1 MKRKFSLIELV
12 DILGDEVKS
21 VVPSHHLNAV
31 ITGLQQKIVDGM
43 QVSKTAACVKTPK
56 TEAELLRSDQKQ
68 HGFRYVGSS
77 LSAGHPLT
85 FLYRKSPK
93 AQCLRDFQ
101 TLFGK
106 WYDMSSFPVRGGRQ
120 VVAGV
125 LANMLCFPVSLLDI
139 EKWFFKPTSQKTVVH
154 EELTAM
160 LSSRGLTWPPNV
172 QGFQHCSSYKR
183 HLSSGKLASDDYAR
197 AALLPTPMVDLSTS
211 EAEADDL
218 AMGVQHFFSEEAST
232 SGAQALSL
240 GAQDE
245 DFLIADTS
253 HSSQWIGQAFQGPPH
268 RTHYTKYDADQQ
280 LEANSSDITS
290 VTSFAH

>member
-12 DILGDEVKS
+12 DILGDE
-21 VVPSHHLNAV
+21 
-31 ITGLQQKIVDGM
+31 IVDGM